1 MAKIVVKGNDAE
13 EIVRALNKGEQ
24 RWDIKLHFRRKLYS
38 AFPVVLLPGL
48 EVNVCHDKY
57 QSREHLTLEDAIKHI
72 RKIYREAHEQ
82 SKRDARSPRVPT

>member
-38 AFPVVLLPGL
+38 AFVLLPGL
-48 EVNVCHDKY
+48 EVNVYHDKY

-72 RKIYREAHEQ
+72 RKIYQEAHEQ